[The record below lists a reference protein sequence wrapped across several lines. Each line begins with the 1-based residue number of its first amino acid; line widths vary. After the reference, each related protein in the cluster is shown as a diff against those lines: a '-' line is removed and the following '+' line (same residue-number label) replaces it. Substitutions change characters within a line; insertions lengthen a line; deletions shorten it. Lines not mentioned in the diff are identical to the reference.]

1 MTPSMRTAARL
12 GCCLLLCVAPLWAA
26 APDPVGQ
33 ALDATQQANRAA
45 AASQSRID
53 QLDDQTRQ
61 MLERY
66 RSALWQSQQL
76 EVYAQ
81 QLEELASR
89 QEAERESLSRQLAE
103 IERTERELLPLML
116 RMVQG
121 LEQIVAEDLPFLQ
134 QERRERIEGV
144 KRSMSDPG
152 VTNGDRF
159 RRILEAYQIEAEYGR
174 TLGAERTQ
182 VDDRSVDVLRV
193 GRAALFYLTLDG
205 RQAGY
210 WEAAQK
216 RWQPLEDRYIAQVR
230 RGLRMA
236 REVMAPDLLRLPMP
250 VPAAGKG
257 QP

>member
-1 MTPSMRTAARL
+1 MAPRVRPAVVVLLSA
-12 GCCLLLCVAPLWAA
+12 LLLAHSPYARS

-53 QLDDQTRQ
+53 RLDDQTRQ

-81 QLEELASR
+81 QLEELAGN
-89 QEAERESLSRQLAE
+89 QEAERESLARQLAE
-103 IERTERELLPLML
+103 LERTERELLPLML

-121 LEQIVAEDLPFLQ
+121 LEQVVAEDLPFLQ
-134 QERRERIEGV
+134 QERKERIEGV
-144 KRSMSDPG
+144 KRAMSDPSAS
-152 VTNGDRF
+152 NADRF

-182 VDDRSVDVLRV
+182 VENRSVDVLRV
-193 GRAALFYLTLDG
+193 GRTALFYLTLDG
-205 RQAGY
+205 KQGGY
-210 WEAAQK
+210 WEAVQK
-216 RWQPLEDRYIAQVR
+216 RWQPLDERHITQVR

-236 REVMAPDLLRLPMP
+236 REVLAPDLLRLPMP
-250 VPAAGKG
+250 TAAAGASK
-257 QP
+257 